1 MRVRIAITLAA
12 AASLVAAAPAAAVD
26 YPPPGKPGAVQ
37 KKPKGPFKTL
47 RVCQAKQCKYRTI
60 NKAVAKARP
69 GDTIRV
75 ADGTYRE
82 GVRINGPKKR
92 FIKLIG
98 NVNDPSKVVIDVKG
112 LKGAAPQN
120 ALLINNA
127 DEVTVQGFTATHYK
141 GNGFFVTNTQG
152 YTFANLRAIH
162 GGVYGIYAF
171 NTIGGTMRDSTAAW
185 NNDGGFYIG
194 QTPPQDKPVRTLVTN
209 IESYGNVLGWSG
221 TNMRYVTIT
230 KSRFYNNGTGLAPN
244 TLTSE
249 KYPPEED
256 NVITGN
262 DIFWNNF
269 NYYEGAPF
277 ELRPPSAEATPY
289 PIGVGVILFGGRRN
303 IVENNNV
310 FGNYLVGVAA
320 IQQFLLKDKGAQ
332 DLIGNEV
339 KNNTFGAGGQDL
351 NGRDLFYDG
360 NGSNNCFG
368 PNTGVQVTLP
378 ADSVNMPACP
388 YTGPNQFDAA
398 AQAEVVQWA
407 VGDPTHMAHWI
418 KSPHMAIQGL
428 TPLELYADYTGQKPE

>member
-1 MRVRIAITLAA
+1 VRVRTAITLAA
-12 AASLVAAAPAAAVD
+12 AAALVTAAPAAAAD
-26 YPPPGKPGAVQ
+26 YPPPGKPGVVQ
-37 KKPKGPFKTL
+37 KKPKGPSKTL
-47 RVCQAKQCKYRTI
+47 RVCKAKSCKYHTI
-60 NKAVAKARP
+60 NRAVRKARA

-92 FIKLIG
+92 YLTLIG
-98 NVNDPSKVVIDVKG
+98 NEQDPSKVVIDVKG

-141 GNGFFVTNTQG
+141 GNGFFVTNAQG
-152 YTFANLRAIH
+152 YTFANLHAIH

-171 NTIGGTMRDSTAAW
+171 NTIGGTIRDSTAAW

-244 TLTSE
+244 ALTSE

-269 NYYEGAPF
+269 NYYQGAPF
-277 ELRPPSAEATPY
+277 EVRPPSAESTPY
-289 PIGVGVILFGGRRN
+289 PVGVGVILFGGRRN
-303 IVENNNV
+303 IVENNNI
-310 FGNYLVGVAA
+310 FGNYLVGVAG
-320 IQQFLLKDKGAQ
+320 IQQVLLEDKSAQ

-360 NGSNNCFG
+360 NGSDNCWG

-378 ADSVNMPACP
+378 ANSANMPDCP
-388 YTGPNQFDAA
+388 YKGQNQFDQA
-398 AQAEVVQWA
+398 AQMEAFNWA
-407 VGDPTHMAHWI
+407 IADPTHQAHWI
-418 KSPHMAIQGL
+418 THPHMAIQGL
-428 TPLELYADYTGQKPE
+428 TPLEHYADYTGQKPE

>member
-1 MRVRIAITLAA
+1 VRIQGA
-12 AASLVAAAPAAAVD
+12 
-26 YPPPGKPGAVQ
+26 GK
-37 KKPKGPFKTL
+37 
-47 RVCQAKQCKYRTI
+47 RY
-60 NKAVAKARP
+60 
-69 GDTIRV
+69 
-75 ADGTYRE
+75 
-82 GVRINGPKKR
+82 VR
-92 FIKLIG
+92 LIG
-98 NVNDPSKVVIDVKG
+98 NARAPQKVVIDVKG
-112 LKGAAPQN
+112 LGGAAAQN
-120 ALLINNA
+120 AVLVNGAN
-127 DEVTVQGFTATHYK
+127 EVTVSGFTATHYK
-141 GNGFFVTNTQG
+141 GNGFFVTNANG
-152 YTFANLRAIH
+152 YTLSHLRAIL

-171 NTIGGTMRDSTAAW
+171 NTIGGTMRDSEAEW

-244 TLTSE
+244 ALTSE

-277 ELRPPSAEATPY
+277 QLRKQAAESTPY
-289 PIGVGVILFGGRRN
+289 PVGVGVILFGGRRN
-303 IVENNNV
+303 IVENNNI

-320 IQQFLLKDKGAQ
+320 IQQVLLEDKSAQ

-360 NGSNNCFG
+360 NGSDNCFG

-378 ADSVNMPACP
+378 ANSANMPNCP
-388 YTGPNQFDAA
+388 YKGQNQFDQA
-398 AQAEVVQWA
+398 AQMEAFNWA
-407 VGDPTHMAHWI
+407 IADPTHQAHWI
-418 KSPHMAIQGL
+418 THPHMATQGR
-428 TPLELYADYTGQKPE
+428 TPLEHYADYTGQKPE

>member
-1 MRVRIAITLAA
+1 VRVRTAITLAA
-12 AASLVAAAPAAAVD
+12 AAALVTAAPAAAAD
-26 YPPPGKPGAVQ
+26 YPPPGKPGVVQ
-37 KKPKGPFKTL
+37 KKPKGPSKTL
-47 RVCQAKQCKYRTI
+47 RVCKAKSCKYHTI
-60 NKAVAKARP
+60 NRAVRKAKA

-92 FIKLIG
+92 YLTLIG
-98 NVNDPSKVVIDVKG
+98 NEQDPSKVVIDVKG

-127 DEVTVQGFTATHYK
+127 DEVTVKGFTATHYK
-141 GNGFFVTNTQG
+141 GHGFFVTNTQG
-152 YTFANLRAIH
+152 YTFANLHALH

-171 NTIGGTMRDSTAAW
+171 NTIGGTIRDSTAAW

-244 TLTSE
+244 ALTSE

-269 NYYEGAPF
+269 NYYQGAPF
-277 ELRPPSAEATPY
+277 EVRPPSAESTPY
-289 PIGVGVILFGGRRN
+289 PVGVGVILFGGRRN
-303 IVENNNV
+303 IVENNNI
-310 FGNYLVGVAA
+310 FGNYLVGVAG
-320 IQQFLLKDKGAQ
+320 IQQVLLEDKSAQ

-360 NGSNNCFG
+360 NGSDNCWG

-378 ADSVNMPACP
+378 ANSANMPDCP
-388 YTGPNQFDAA
+388 YKGQNQFDQA
-398 AQAEVVQWA
+398 AQMEAFNWA
-407 VGDPTHMAHWI
+407 IADPTHQAHWI
-418 KSPHMAIQGL
+418 THPHMAIQGL
-428 TPLELYADYTGQKPE
+428 TPLEHYADYTGQKPE